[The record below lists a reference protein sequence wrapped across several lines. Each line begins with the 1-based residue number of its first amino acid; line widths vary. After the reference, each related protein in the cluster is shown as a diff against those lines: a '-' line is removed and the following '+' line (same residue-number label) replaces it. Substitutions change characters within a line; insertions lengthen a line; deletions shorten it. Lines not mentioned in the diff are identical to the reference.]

1 MASFTVRD
9 QAPAEV
15 YRDAVR
21 RTDAYVAIVG
31 FWYGSP
37 VQDHPEVSYTE
48 FGIRRS
54 NDVGLPRLA
63 LLLGDVTKGFAG
75 VAY

>member
-37 VQDHPEVSYTE
+37 VQDYPEVSYTE
-48 FGIRRS
+48 LEFAEAT
-54 NDVGLPRLA
+54 DVGLPRLA
-63 LLLGDVTKGFAG
+63 LLRGDVTQGFAG